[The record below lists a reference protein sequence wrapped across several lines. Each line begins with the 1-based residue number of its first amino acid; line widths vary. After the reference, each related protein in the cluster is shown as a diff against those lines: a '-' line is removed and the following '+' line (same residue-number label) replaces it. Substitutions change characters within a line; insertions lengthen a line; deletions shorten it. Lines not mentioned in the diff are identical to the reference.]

1 MSPSRR
7 SRYIALKA
15 ELRSLKLGD
24 LTIDAY
30 FSKIESIAN
39 ILASFGSPISKGD
52 IVNIA
57 LDGLPNKYELVSD
70 IIIHQEPFLDLKIV
84 SSILTTVEM
93 QLKSRAQATSIDS
106 SSSSPVVLLANS
118 GNNNTRRSTGAS
130 EQMMALIQMQQA
142 MLSQFGYNGTTPA
155 SVNQN
160 LRPNANYSTT
170 VGPAQPILGLTSPYG
185 FSQLS
190 YGQL

>member
-1 MSPSRR
+1 
-7 SRYIALKA
+7 
-15 ELRSLKLGD
+15 
-24 LTIDAY
+24 
-30 FSKIESIAN
+30 
-39 ILASFGSPISKGD
+39 
-52 IVNIA
+52 
-57 LDGLPNKYELVSD
+57 
-70 IIIHQEPFLDLKIV
+70 
-84 SSILTTVEM
+84 M

-160 LRPNANYSTT
+160 SPPTANYSTT
-170 VGPAQPILGLTSPYG
+170 VGLAQPILGLTSPPG